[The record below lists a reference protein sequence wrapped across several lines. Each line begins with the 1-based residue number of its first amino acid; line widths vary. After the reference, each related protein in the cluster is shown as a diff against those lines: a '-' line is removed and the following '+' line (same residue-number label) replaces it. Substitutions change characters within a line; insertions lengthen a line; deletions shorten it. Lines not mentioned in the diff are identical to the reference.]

1 MNIAYFQDDWRHKI
15 VPTPR
20 WKRYIYKMILPLLSI
35 GAERH
40 LTGEYWHL
48 HPRRVIGR
56 KGLPIEERREWVNRR
71 HPIRGKTLLVQGTG
85 TGWDVVSWA
94 RYRPAVIIGIDLF
107 EFDEWPA
114 ICL

>member
-1 MNIAYFQDDWRHKI
+1 M
-15 VPTPR
+15 
-20 WKRYIYKMILPLLSI
+20 MLPLLSI
-35 GAERH
+35 KAERH

-56 KGLPIEERREWVNRR
+56 RGLPLEERREWVNRR

-94 RYRPAVIIGIDLF
+94 RYRPAVIIGID
-107 EFDEWPA
+107 
-114 ICL
+114 